1 VASRARL
8 SDPQED
14 PAAQIAWEKKF
25 GCPDC
30 DSSEPVPGDEA
41 RAYPGCGADIVMRCV
56 NCESASGMTLLLSPE
71 KSKALGLD
79 HAIQDGSEVP

>member
-8 SDPQED
+8 SDQQKD
-14 PAAQIAWEKKF
+14 PAAKIAWEKNL

-30 DSSEPVPGDEA
+30 DSSELVPGDEA
-41 RAYPGCGADIVMRCV
+41 RAHPGGGAAIVMRCV
-56 NCESASGMTLLLSPE
+56 NCDSASGMILVLSPE
-71 KSKALGLD
+71 KSKTIGLG